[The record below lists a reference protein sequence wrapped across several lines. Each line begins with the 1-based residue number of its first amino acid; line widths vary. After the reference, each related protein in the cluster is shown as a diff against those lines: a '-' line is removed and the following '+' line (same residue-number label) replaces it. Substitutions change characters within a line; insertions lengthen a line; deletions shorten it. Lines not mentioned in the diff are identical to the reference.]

1 MNEETKGH
9 MIEILIAGF
18 MIGLTHAIP
27 PGPITFEVLRRGI
40 TKGFLPA
47 LQIDI
52 GAIAA
57 DAVFFVVIAFGLAQ
71 LVNNTMVRIAIWI
84 AGCALLC
91 FLGLRG
97 MYGAL
102 LNKAT
107 YSDEKGI
114 VKSEMYPLQ
123 AGFLIC
129 MTSPFAIMWW
139 AGVFA
144 GVMGAS
150 LVNSQWTGLLLMFC
164 GIALACFL
172 WYAAIGCISAS
183 GRRLFHERYIQAMS
197 IACSMIMLAFA
208 VILFYRG
215 YTTLL

>member
-1 MNEETKGH
+1 MNEEKKEH

-27 PGPITFEVLRRGI
+27 PGPITFEVLRRSI

-57 DAVFFVVIAFGLAQ
+57 DAVFFVVIAFGLVQ
-71 LVNNTMVRIAIWI
+71 LVNNAMVKITIWI
-84 AGCALLC
+84 IGCTILC

-97 MYGAL
+97 MYSAL
-102 LNKAT
+102 SNKAT
-107 YSDEKGI
+107 YRDEEGI
-114 VKSEMYPLQ
+114 VKSETDPLST
-123 AGFLIC
+123 GFFIC

-150 LVNSQWTGLLLMFC
+150 LVNSQWTVLLLMFC
-164 GIALACFL
+164 GIAFACFL
-172 WYAAIGCISAS
+172 WYAAIGFIIAS
-183 GRRLFHERYIQAMS
+183 GRRLFNERYIRAMS

-215 YTTLL
+215 YSTLL